1 MSPNPVRGLAV
12 TSTGVTDSH
21 IVSDVELIKPFP
33 ETVYVKLLFSKPV
46 SDWEKMTTFLVNRKL
61 ISFAVLEN
69 WSLSANGEDT
79 LPKMSPAIAKMVSE
93 KKERVKAAHE
103 ARLKDQA
110 AAKTAKKARVAA
122 AHQKRVLEQQAAAKK
137 RAENRSRQETARV
150 EAAKKR
156 RTRAVAATKV
166 TDLKKAA
173 DVKVWLEAS
182 LDAQIVN
189 SKDSHSTRLALQTLP
204 PVIFSKQD
212 VRPVRPLVKLQ
223 KANGVESEVEVS
235 DIQNFDLLQE
245 IIRSADRH
253 LSYLFHEADTEG
265 WKLVTRKRAIARA
278 GNHGRGGNVAA

>member
-1 MSPNPVRGLAV
+1 MAPNPVRGLTV
-12 TSTGVTDSH
+12 TNTGMSDSH

-33 ETVYVKLLFSKPV
+33 ESVYVKLLFSKPV
-46 SDWEKMTTFLVNRKL
+46 SDWEKLTTFLVNRKL
-61 ISFAVLEN
+61 ISFSVLEN
-69 WSLSANGEDT
+69 WVPSASGGDT
-79 LPKMSPAIAKMVSE
+79 LPSMSPAIAKMVQE
-93 KKERVKAAHE
+93 KKEKVKAAHE

-110 AAKTAKKARVAA
+110 AAKTAKKARIAA
-122 AHQKRVLEQQAAAKK
+122 AHSKRVLEQQAAAKR
-137 RAENRSRQETARV
+137 RAENRSKQETARV

-156 RTRAVAATKV
+156 RARAVAATKV

-189 SKDSHSTRLALQTLP
+189 AKDSHSTRLALQSLP

-223 KANGVESEVEVS
+223 KANGVESEIEVS

-265 WKLVTRKRAIARA
+265 WKLVTRKRAVAKV
-278 GNHGRGGNVAA
+278 GNRGRGGNVAA